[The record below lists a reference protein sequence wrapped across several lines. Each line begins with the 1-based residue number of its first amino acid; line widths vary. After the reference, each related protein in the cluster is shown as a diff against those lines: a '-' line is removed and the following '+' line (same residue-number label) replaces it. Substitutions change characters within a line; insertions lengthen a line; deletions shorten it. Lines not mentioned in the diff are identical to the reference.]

1 MKACEG
7 VVVLSDAEGFK
18 HLKIMSWI
26 CHGLIGCCSLFLHQA
41 FADLLLACTAFDV
54 PWRQAGD
61 VRSCVSSAL

>member
-1 MKACEG
+1 M
-7 VVVLSDAEGFK
+7 D
-18 HLKIMSWI
+18 
-26 CHGLIGCCSLFLHQA
+26 LIGRCSLFLHQA